1 MQSRFG
7 RLLPEVEQSMTEFSP
22 ATVPDGGTARIEK
35 LMTLSQSE
43 YSKSIGAFAGEAA
56 AATAL
61 RGEPVRLDIGSG
73 QVEITFTKV
82 EGFSF
87 GGLVEMPRAHIVL
100 QMTGVDPTE
109 AAAFMRRFDISFQRG
124 GG

>member
-1 MQSRFG
+1 
-7 RLLPEVEQSMTEFSP
+7 MTQVPP
-22 ATVPDGGTARIEK
+22 ATGAAGSAPPIEK

-61 RGEPVRLDIGSG
+61 RGDPVTLDLGGG
-73 QVEITFTKV
+73 QVVITFKKV
-82 EGFSF
+82 QGFSF
-87 GGLVEMPRAHIVL
+87 GGLVEMPRARIVIN
-100 QMTGVDPTE
+100 MNGVEPAE
-109 AAAFMRRFDISFQRG
+109 ASAFMRRFDISFQRG

>member
-1 MQSRFG
+1 MSGF
-7 RLLPEVEQSMTEFSP
+7 TP
-22 ATVPDGGTARIEK
+22 ATGIDGNAGQIEK
-35 LMTLSQSE
+35 VMTLSQSE
-43 YSKSIGAFAGEAA
+43 YSKSIGAVANEEA

-61 RGEPVRLDIGSG
+61 RGDPVTLDIGGG
-73 QVEITFTKV
+73 QVVITFEKI

-87 GGLVEMPRAHIVL
+87 GGLVEMPRARIVL
-100 QMTGVDPTE
+100 KMNNVEPTA

>member
-1 MQSRFG
+1 MS
-7 RLLPEVEQSMTEFSP
+7 EVRP
-22 ATVPDGGTARIEK
+22 ATGVPGSAGPIEK
-35 LMTLSQSE
+35 VMTLSQSE

-61 RGEPVRLDIGSG
+61 RGDPVTLDVGAG
-73 QVEITFTKV
+73 QVVITFTKV

-87 GGLVEMPRAHIVL
+87 GGLVEMPRARIVIQL
-100 QMTGVDPTE
+100 NGVEPVE
-109 AAAFMRRFDISFQRG
+109 AEAFLRRFDLSFQRG

>member
-1 MQSRFG
+1 
-7 RLLPEVEQSMTEFSP
+7 MTESVP
-22 ATVPDGGTARIEK
+22 ATGAAASAAPIEK

-43 YSKSIGAFAGEAA
+43 FSKSIGAFAGEAA

-61 RGEPVRLDIGSG
+61 RGDPVTLDVGGG
-73 QVEITFTKV
+73 QVVITFTKV

-87 GGLVEMPRAHIVL
+87 GGLVEMPRARVL
-100 QMTGVDPTE
+100 IHLKGVEPTE
-109 AAAFMRRFDISFQRG
+109 AEAFMRRFDISFQRG

>member
-1 MQSRFG
+1 MSGF
-7 RLLPEVEQSMTEFSP
+7 TP
-22 ATVPDGGTARIEK
+22 AGGIDGNSASIEK

-43 YSKSIGAFAGEAA
+43 YSKSIGTFAGEEA

-61 RGEPVRLDIGSG
+61 RGDPVTLDVGGGTVVISF
-73 QVEITFTKV
+73 EKV

-87 GGLVEMPRAHIVL
+87 GGLVEMPRARIVL
-100 QMTGVDPTE
+100 KMTGVEQT
-109 AAAFMRRFDISFQRG
+109 AADAFIRRFDISFQRG